1 MNSAIL
7 KTTAS
12 PPSAERLRIGE
23 LAALTSVSVEALR
36 YYEAR
41 GLISPSTRRASGYR
55 EFTRHTVQQVHFIGR
70 AQSLG
75 FSLAEVKEL
84 VHLRQRAWGG
94 DATSQLR
101 SAVMSKMK
109 GLDDRLRQ
117 LRSLRRELA
126 GMLEACDTACDVS
139 PVTARGNGSVGG
151 KSESIEC
158 PLVDALENHEKPTRR
173 KPKAKSA
180 VVGPSPGR
188 RAGRQRRLVPE
199 SVGSFTSQRRT
210 RR

>member
-1 MNSAIL
+1 MNSAL
-7 KTTAS
+7 LRTAE
-12 PPSAERLRIGE
+12 PSLPSTDRLRIGE
-23 LAALTSVSVEALR
+23 LAVLTDVSVETIR

-41 GLISPSTRRASGYR
+41 GLISASARRASGYR
-55 EFTRHTVQQVHFIGR
+55 EFPRDVVQQIHFIGR

-84 VHLRQRAWGG
+84 VLLRQRAWGG

-109 GLDDRLRQ
+109 GVDARLRE
-117 LRSLRRELA
+117 LRSLRKELA
-126 GMLEACDTACDVS
+126 GMIEACDTACEVD
-139 PVTARGNGSVGG
+139 PTRIRPDGSR
-151 KSESIEC
+151 SESIDC
-158 PLVDALENHEKPTRR
+158 PLVDALENPENPTRR
-173 KPKAKSA
+173 KAKPA

-188 RAGRQRRLVPE
+188 RAGRQRRPVPE
-199 SVGSFTSQRRT
+199 SLGTTTSQRRT